1 MSAKS
6 NLLIFMEKQ
15 GIKKPEFYKKTGLSN
30 GFLDKNDNISSHNI
44 EIIISIFPELSLEWL
59 ITGKGEMLRTQRDEQ
74 PECSGS
80 ATEIELL
87 RSAIRDKDVRIEEL
101 KERIDDLKENQQ
113 LLREKITF
121 LEVKLARCEGMA
133 AGAAAG

>member
-30 GFLDKNDNISSHNI
+30 GFLDKNDNISSQNI
-44 EIIISIFPELSLEWL
+44 EIIISIFPEISLEWL
-59 ITGKGEMLRTQRDEQ
+59 ITGKGEMLRSERSRQ

-80 ATEIELL
+80 AIEIELL
-87 RSAIRDKDVRIEEL
+87 KEVIHNKDVIIEEM
-101 KERIDDLKENQQ
+101 KEKQQ
-113 LLREKITF
+113 LLYEKIDF
-121 LEVKLARCEGMA
+121 LKAELAHCEDMA

>member
-30 GFLDKNDNISSHNI
+30 GFLDKNDNISSQNI
-44 EIIISIFPELSLEWL
+44 EIIISIFPEISLEWL

-74 PECSGS
+74 PEPSGS

-87 RSAIRDKDVRIEEL
+87 RSAIRDKETI
-101 KERIDDLKENQQ
+101 IDSQNKNIK
-113 LLREKITF
+113 LLEEKIEF
-121 LEVKLARCEGMA
+121 LEEELARCDGI
-133 AGAAAG
+133 G